1 MSLTSIEMLPNSAR
15 LWCFAADRPPSREET
30 ERLLEAVRGF
40 LDGWAA
46 HGHPLRTACDWRRG
60 RFLLV
65 AVDESTAGASGCSID
80 ALTRRLGEL
89 EEELGLRLRDAAP
102 VWYVDSRENAVRR
115 VSRAE
120 FRSLAAEGRV
130 DGSTTV
136 FDLTAARLADVREG
150 RWERPAAE
158 SWHARLLRARTP
170 SPAASPGART

>member
-1 MSLTSIEMLPNSAR
+1 MSLTPIETLPDSAR
-15 LWCFAADRPPSREET
+15 LWCFGADRPPSPEEA
-30 ERLLEAVRGF
+30 ERLLGAVRGF

-46 HGHPLRTACDWRRG
+46 HGQPLRTACDWRRG

-80 ALTRRLGEL
+80 ALSRRLGEL
-89 EEELGLRLRDAAP
+89 EEELGLQLRDAAP
-102 VWYVDSRENAVRR
+102 VWYLDAREDRVRR

-120 FRSLAAEGRV
+120 FRSLAEQGRV

-136 FDLTAARLADVREG
+136 FDLTAGRLADVREG

-158 SWHARLLRARTP
+158 SWHARLLGARTP
-170 SPAASPGART
+170 SPATTPGART